1 MADPFGLPP
10 IANTLRDAAAKLQ
23 ARTAPERTPPE
34 ENGERLA
41 TIQRGDDEELR
52 LSWARYNNHPFL
64 NVRVWKKDDAGAW
77 WPEKSKGL
85 SVRVKELPAFAEG
98 IAQAM
103 DRALK
108 ERGE

>member
-1 MADPFGLPP
+1 MPDVFGLPP
-10 IANTLRDAAAKLQ
+10 TSNALREAAGRLQ
-23 ARTAPERTPPE
+23 ARQSPERAPPE
-34 ENGERLA
+34 ENGERLV
-41 TIQRGDDEELR
+41 TIQRGEDEEVR
-52 LSWARYNNHPFL
+52 LSWATYNGRPFL

-98 IAQAM
+98 LAQAM
-103 DRALK
+103 DRAIK